1 MKVCVSEHLF
11 WFRYPFQLPKSFM
24 VFEQKN
30 DLRLKIRLIKA
41 LAINRQNKSLD
52 LEKLFSTVNVSNTN
66 LIKIKKQTIKLL
78 KELVKHK
85 IIHNQ
90 LETIYKSDRKKQI
103 LLESI
108 TISNITRRVK
118 YLNFS
123 ENIDNFT

>member
-78 KELVKHK
+78 K
-85 IIHNQ
+85 
-90 LETIYKSDRKKQI
+90 
-103 LLESI
+103 
-108 TISNITRRVK
+108 
-118 YLNFS
+118 
-123 ENIDNFT
+123 

>member
-1 MKVCVSEHLF
+1 M
-11 WFRYPFQLPKSFM
+11 
-24 VFEQKN
+24 
-30 DLRLKIRLIKA
+30 
-41 LAINRQNKSLD
+41 NRQNKSLD
-52 LEKLFSTVNVSNTN
+52 LEKLFSIVNVSNTN

-90 LETIYKSDRKKQI
+90 LETIYKRARKKQI

-108 TISNITRRVK
+108 TVFNITRRIK